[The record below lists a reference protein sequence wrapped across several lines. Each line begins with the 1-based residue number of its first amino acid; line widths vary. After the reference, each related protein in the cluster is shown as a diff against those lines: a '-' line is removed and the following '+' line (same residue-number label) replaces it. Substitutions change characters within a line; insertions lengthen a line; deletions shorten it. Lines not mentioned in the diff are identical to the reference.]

1 MKAVFSDFD
10 GTLTL
15 NDELTIDF
23 FKILKLLK
31 GHGVPLIIC
40 TGRSK
45 SWGHFLLTHIHDLD
59 YVISEG
65 GGTLSYVTKKNGRR
79 ILSDRSYVP
88 REDLDKLEDV
98 TARLLKKFPEIILSV
113 DSFGREAD
121 RAIELEDLHS
131 NPTLK
136 EEICK
141 FFDAEGINYSTSN
154 VHMNY
159 WCGEVSKMRSIEIF
173 LKDNPLAKLE
183 ETVFFGDSLNDESVF
198 KDHPHT
204 VGVANIDKVKDR
216 FKYLPKVILTGK
228 DKEGPLGVLSYL
240 EDSLK

>member
-15 NDELTIDF
+15 NDELTVDF
-23 FKILKLLK
+23 FKILELLK
-31 GHGVPLIIC
+31 GHSVPLIIC

-45 SWGHFLLTHIHDLD
+45 SWAHFLLTHIHDLD

-65 GGTLSYVTKKNGRR
+65 GGTLSFVTKRNGRR
-79 ILSDRSYVP
+79 VLSDKSFVP
-88 REDLDKLEDV
+88 AGDLEKLRDV
-98 TARLLKKFPEIILSV
+98 SERLLKKFPEIVLSV

-121 RAIELEDLHS
+121 RAIELEDLKS
-131 NPTLK
+131 NPQMQK
-136 EEICK
+136 EVCA
-141 FFDAEGINYSTSN
+141 FFDAEGVHYSTSN

-159 WCGEVSKMRSIEIF
+159 WCGEVSKMKALELF
-173 LKDNPLAKLE
+173 LKEYPIAKME

-204 VGVANIDKVKDR
+204 VGVSNIEKVKSR
-216 FKYLPKVILTGK
+216 FKHLPKVILEGS
-228 DKEGPLGVLSYL
+228 ESAGPLGVLSYL
-240 EDSLK
+240 ESSLK

>member
-10 GTLTL
+10 GTLTH

-23 FKILKLLK
+23 FKILELLK
-31 GHGVPLIIC
+31 GHLVPLIIC

-45 SWGHFLLTHIHDLD
+45 SWGHFLLTHIHDLE

-65 GGTLSYVTKKNGRR
+65 GGTLSYITKRNGRR
-79 ILSDRSYVP
+79 ILNDKSYVP

-98 TARLLKKFPEIILSV
+98 TRRLLEKFPEVILSV

-121 RAIELEDLHS
+121 RAIELEDLMS
-131 NPTLK
+131 NPK
-136 EEICK
+136 MKDEICK
-141 FFDAEGINYSTSN
+141 FFDDEGIHYSTSN

-159 WCGEVSKMRSIEIF
+159 WCGEVSKMKSLELF
-173 LKDNPLAKLE
+173 LKDNPIAKLE

-204 VGVANIDKVKDR
+204 VGVANIDKVKSR
-216 FKYLPKVILTGK
+216 FNHLPKVVLEGK
-228 DKEGPLGVLSYL
+228 EKEGPLGVLSYL